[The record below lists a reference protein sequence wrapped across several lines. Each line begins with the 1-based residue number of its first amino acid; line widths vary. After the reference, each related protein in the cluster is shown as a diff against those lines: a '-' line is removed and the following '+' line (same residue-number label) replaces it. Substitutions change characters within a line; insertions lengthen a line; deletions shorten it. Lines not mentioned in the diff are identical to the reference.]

1 MGIIDRIRKQPA
13 EKAKKDAAAPKT
25 KKVTAK
31 KQASESISDL
41 SVKAPAT
48 VLPSWMYTIVGAP
61 RISEK
66 ASRLVTETNT
76 YTFNVPISAEKV
88 AIRKAI
94 EARYG
99 VKVVAVRTVRGPG
112 KVVRRGRIEGRRN
125 AWKKALVEL
134 TKGSSIDLSA

>member
-13 EKAKKDAAAPKT
+13 DKATKETAAPKT
-25 KKVTAK
+25 KKTTK
-31 KQASESISDL
+31 KQEAEL
-41 SVKAPAT
+41 TVKAPAT
-48 VLPSWMYTIVGAP
+48 VLPAWMYTVVGTP
-61 RISEK
+61 RVSEK

-76 YTFNVPISAEKV
+76 YTFNVPIAAEKV

-112 KVVRRGRIEGRRN
+112 KVVRRGRIEGRRS

-134 TKGSSIDLSA
+134 KPGSSIDLSA

>member
-13 EKAKKDAAAPKT
+13 DKAPKEAAAKKKP
-25 KKVTAK
+25 AK
-31 KQASESISDL
+31 KEQDTEL

-48 VLPSWMYTIVGAP
+48 VLPAWMYTVVGTP

-66 ASRLVTETNT
+66 SSRLVQEGST
-76 YTFNVPISAEKV
+76 YTFNVPVSAEKI

-99 VKVVAVRTVRGPG
+99 VKVVAVRTVRGAG
-112 KVVRRGRIEGRRN
+112 KVVTRGRIIGRRN
-125 AWKKALVEL
+125 AWKKAMVEL
-134 TKGSSIDLSA
+134 KAGQTIDLSA

>member
-13 EKAKKDAAAPKT
+13 DKATKDAAAPKT
-25 KKVTAK
+25 KKTAK
-31 KQASESISDL
+31 KPEADL
-41 SVKAPAT
+41 SVKAPTT
-48 VLPSWMYTIVGAP
+48 VLPSWMYSVVGAP
-61 RISEK
+61 RVSEK

-76 YTFNVPISAEKV
+76 YTFNVPIAAEKV

-99 VKVVAVRTVRGPG
+99 VKVVAVRTIRGAG

-134 TKGSSIDLSA
+134 KPGSSIDLSA

>member
-13 EKAKKDAAAPKT
+13 DTAAKEAAPKT
-25 KKVTAK
+25 KKTSAK
-31 KQASESISDL
+31 KQKSETELTTKPQS
-41 SVKAPAT
+41 T
-48 VLPSWMYTIVGAP
+48 ELPTWMYTIVGAP
-61 RISEK
+61 RVSEK

-134 TKGSSIDLSA
+134 KPGSSIDLTA

>member
-13 EKAKKDAAAPKT
+13 DKAPKSAAAPKT
-25 KKVTAK
+25 KKTAK
-31 KQASESISDL
+31 KSETDL
-41 SVKAPAT
+41 TVKAPAT
-48 VLPSWMYTIVGAP
+48 VLPSWMYTIVGTP
-61 RISEK
+61 RVSEK
-66 ASRLVTETNT
+66 ASRLVQETNS
-76 YTFNVPISAEKV
+76 YTFNVPLTAEKV

-112 KVVRRGRIEGRRN
+112 KVVRRGRIEGRRS

-134 TKGSSIDLSA
+134 KPGSTIDLSA

>member
-13 EKAKKDAAAPKT
+13 DKATKDAAAPKT
-25 KKVTAK
+25 KKTTK
-31 KQASESISDL
+31 KQEADL
-41 SVKAPAT
+41 SVKAPTT
-48 VLPSWMYTIVGAP
+48 VLPSWMYSIVGAP
-61 RISEK
+61 RVSEK
-66 ASRLVTETNT
+66 ASRLVTETNV

-99 VKVVAVRTVRGPG
+99 VKVVAVRTIRGAG

-134 TKGSSIDLSA
+134 KPGSSIDLSA